1 MSVEKGYNEWA
12 AQYDTNTNAT
22 RDLDQHATVA
32 TLSRYAFSS
41 AFELGCGTGKN
52 TAFLLTKAQSVIA
65 IDFSANMLALAR
77 KKINSE
83 KVEFQ
88 QADIT
93 KPWQVNEASVDLVTA
108 SLVLEHIR
116 DLNTVLHQAANALK
130 PKGLLF
136 ICELHPYKQY
146 IGSKARFENANAVKV
161 LEAYTHHTSE
171 YLEVAADCGFQ
182 LLELKEWFDEGINPP
197 IPRLIS
203 FVFERFS

>member
-12 AQYDTNTNAT
+12 ETYDTNTNPT
-22 RDLDQHATVA
+22 RDLDHHATVA

-41 AFELGCGTGKN
+41 AIELGCGTGKN
-52 TAFLLTKAQSVIA
+52 TSFLLTKAQSVIG
-65 IDFSANMLALAR
+65 IDFSANMLVLAR
-77 KKINSE
+77 KKISSE
-83 KVEFQ
+83 KIVFQ

-93 KPWQVNEASVDLVTA
+93 KPWQVNETSVDLITA
-108 SLVLEHIR
+108 SLVLEHVR
-116 DLNTVLHQAANALK
+116 DLNTVLRQAANTLK

-146 IGSKARFENANAVKV
+146 TGSKARFENGNTVEV

-171 YLEVAADCGFQ
+171 YLEVAANCGFQ
-182 LLELKEWFDEGINPP
+182 LLELQEWFDEGVDPS

-203 FVFERFS
+203 FVFERLP